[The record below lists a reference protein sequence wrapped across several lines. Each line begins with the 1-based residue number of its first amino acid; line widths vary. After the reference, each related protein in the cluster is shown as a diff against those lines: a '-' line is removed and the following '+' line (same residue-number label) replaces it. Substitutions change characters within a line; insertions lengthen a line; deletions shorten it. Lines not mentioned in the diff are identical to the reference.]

1 MGEICTFNVKVFAD
15 TIIRKKRMLKG
26 RTGTLGGKKKKK
38 KKNMSR
44 KNTREQTQAFS

>member
-44 KNTREQTQAFS
+44 NNTREQTQAFS